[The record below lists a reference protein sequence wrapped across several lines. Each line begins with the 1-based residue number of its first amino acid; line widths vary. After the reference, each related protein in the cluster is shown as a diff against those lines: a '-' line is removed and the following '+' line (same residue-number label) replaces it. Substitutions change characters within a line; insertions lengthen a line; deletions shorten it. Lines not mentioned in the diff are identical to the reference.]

1 MPYTYAR
8 REPSTSPVIRA
19 GQIEAAILGVALYGT
34 GRDWRG
40 VLRAGFDP
48 SRMLVSE
55 DVAAWGVIG
64 PAMEI
69 DFPAIAVAVLSRWR
83 QGWASYYDVLLDDR
97 PLNRIDVAQWLEA
110 TRRLPR
116 PDRVPNMP
124 VEVRELLRS
133 LIAEFR

>member
-1 MPYTYAR
+1 MTTYRR

-48 SRMLVSE
+48 ARLVVSE
-55 DVAAWGVIG
+55 DVAAWEVIG

-69 DFPAIAVAVLSRWR
+69 DLPAIAVAVLSKWR
-83 QGWASYYDVLLDDR
+83 QGWASYYDILLDNR
-97 PLNRIDVAQWLEA
+97 PLTRIDVAQWMDA
-110 TRRLPR
+110 TKRLPR
-116 PDRVPNMP
+116 PDYVPVMP
-124 VEVRELLRS
+124 PEVRELLHT